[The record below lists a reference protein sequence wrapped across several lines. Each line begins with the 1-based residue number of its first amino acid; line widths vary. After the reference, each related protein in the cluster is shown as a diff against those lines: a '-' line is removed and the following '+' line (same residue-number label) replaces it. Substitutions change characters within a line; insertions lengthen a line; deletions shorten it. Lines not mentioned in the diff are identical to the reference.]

1 MHAAPSVFNQQGNT
15 HRYCPAT
22 SATTPPPNQHDTH
35 KASNN
40 FATTG
45 SLTFSSVFLGDQE
58 TLCIQNVSCM
68 RLAALPLCPCAV
80 WCPCTVRPTS
90 VLLQLP
96 HGRTSIPCR
105 VPRSTGGFAYLNNHP
120 GLPSACVIT
129 RPCQTY
135 IQLSC
140 ARGFGVVTACLAPP
154 AALLDCQPDRHAV
167 KPVPVAQPAS
177 LEAITRP
184 GPVAMQPVHPMHIQ
198 LPHPAAVL
206 ATNAC
211 LDPAQQHTSGFAGR
225 CEYGCRASRQFC
237 QPYTTRWKQ
246 GSPPHIASYRSA
258 ASTHTPS
265 KAVAQ
270 LQAPI
275 NCLPAG

>member
-1 MHAAPSVFNQQGNT
+1 MHETSSTAPVPLCCVVPM
-15 HRYCPAT
+15 HCAPHIR
-22 SATTPPPNQHDTH
+22 SATAAAWQNLDTMQS
-35 KASNN
+35 A
-40 FATTG
+40 
-45 SLTFSSVFLGDQE
+45 
-58 TLCIQNVSCM
+58 
-68 RLAALPLCPCAV
+68 
-80 WCPCTVRPTS
+80 
-90 VLLQLP
+90 
-96 HGRTSIPCR
+96 
-105 VPRSTGGFAYLNNHP
+105 RSTGGFAYLNNHP

-211 LDPAQQHTSGFAGR
+211 LDPAQQHTSGFAG
-225 CEYGCRASRQFC
+225 
-237 QPYTTRWKQ
+237 
-246 GSPPHIASYRSA
+246 
-258 ASTHTPS
+258 
-265 KAVAQ
+265 
-270 LQAPI
+270 
-275 NCLPAG
+275 